1 MSKHTETQL
10 RCGYNSVMPD
20 TVYIETAEGDEIGIL
35 EHEDAQE
42 CGGKLVSRYNNHDAL
57 VEALENQT
65 RAFRRASTMLLKVRD
80 SLQDVYVTDYVNSV
94 EMIRKSCEDSQQV
107 LAKVKEVTE

>member
-42 CGGKLVSRYNNHDAL
+42 YGGKLVSRYNNHDAL
-57 VEALENQT
+57 VEALKEVMDNLGWV
-65 RAFRRASTMLLKVRD
+65 APKNGVCVMPSHWFLKV
-80 SLQDVYVTDYVNSV
+80 
-94 EMIRKSCEDSQQV
+94 KKV
-107 LAKVKEVTE
+107 LAKAKE